1 MKNTTKT
8 RKTTKTTKLTTLSP
22 KILSTFIRNSMES
35 KIFIKYL
42 NLHQFFKQS
51 FQSLVVKFY
60 RIVFKFFIVLFK
72 FGLKSSKFSY
82 SDQASL

>member
-22 KILSTFIRNSMES
+22 KILSTFVRNSMES

-60 RIVFKFFIVLFK
+60 RIVFKFFYSLVQIWFK
-72 FGLKSSKFSY
+72 KF
-82 SDQASL
+82 